1 MPGGKHKRC
10 RARRIPMYMSDW
22 IETLDGFL
30 KLSKHEILTHAGKIS
45 AKTLKAKEEYRKYK
59 ELHLSDVTKVE
70 KDYIKALEGME
81 TKLLGEEDKK

>member
-1 MPGGKHKRC
+1 
-10 RARRIPMYMSDW
+10 MSDW

-30 KLSKHEILTHAGKIS
+30 KLSKHEILAHAGKIS
-45 AKTLKAKEEYRKYK
+45 AKTAEIKAKEEYRKYK

-70 KDYIKALEGME
+70 KDYIKALEDME